1 MIEFF
6 KGTGAEG
13 SNILLN
19 STLVIFV
26 LSSVA
31 AVFFSRSDKWRTF
44 FVYGSMTIFVATAI
58 VIPLKLFISRFGEQE
73 PSSNP
78 EHWGQFGDFLGG
90 TLNPIL
96 AFASFMALLYTIRL
110 QTKQLKLSA
119 DELTATRI
127 ELEASRIAQQ
137 DSSKSLKVQLE
148 KLDIQSFEA
157 TFFSLLQLVR
167 SESTKIKLSKNRL
180 RSDFI
185 QFDDADY
192 KDYMETV
199 CYHLNQYYKDLYSFY
214 FTVFDVL
221 FTVEKLTRAE
231 WYSDRRDIYFSLIA
245 NCLDSNDCY
254 ILSAFESYGDKGKF
268 KGTDF
273 VDLVNRYQIF
283 KGAAYWD
290 DEDGK
295 LCFSF
300 AVEDGNEMP
309 PDIKAYKLGYK
320 IKAVYS

>member
-6 KGTGAEG
+6 KGPGAEEV
-13 SNILLN
+13 NFLLMIALP
-19 STLVIFV
+19 TIGIFV
-26 LSSVA
+26 LG
-31 AVFFSRSDKWRTF
+31 AVLTFKSDKWRTF
-44 FVYGSMTIFVATAI
+44 FVYGGMMVFIGTAI
-58 VIPLKLFISRFGEQE
+58 AVPLKLFVSRFGEQE

-78 EHWGQFGDFLGG
+78 EHWAQFGDFLGG

-96 AFASFMALLYTIRL
+96 AFASFLVLLYTIRI

-119 DELTATRI
+119 DELTATRK

-137 DSSKSLKVQLE
+137 GSSDSLKVQLE

-167 SESTKIKLSKNRL
+167 SESAKIKSSKNRL

-185 QFDDADY
+185 QFGDTDY
-192 KDYMETV
+192 KDYIETV
-199 CYHLNQYYKDLYSFY
+199 CYHLNQFYKELYSFY

-245 NCLDSNDCY
+245 NGLDASDCY

-273 VDLVNRYQIF
+273 IDLVNRYQIF
-283 KGAAYWD
+283 KGAECRD
-290 DEDGK
+290 NEDGK

-300 AVEDGNEMP
+300 VVSDGNEMP

-320 IKAVYS
+320 IRAVYS